1 MRFGPWM
8 MTAFE
13 VLARLKFLRGS
24 ALDVFGYTAERLAE
38 RALIGEYEALV
49 EELLARL
56 GADNHALAVQLASL
70 PDEIRGFG
78 HIKERNLA
86 TTRTKWAEWLARFR
100 GQTTA
105 QVIRM
110 PQKAA

>member
-1 MRFGPWM
+1 
-8 MTAFE
+8 
-13 VLARLKFLRGS
+13 
-24 ALDVFGYTAERLAE
+24 
-38 RALIGEYEALV
+38 
-49 EELLARL
+49 
-56 GADNHALAVQLASL
+56 VQLASL

-78 HIKERNLA
+78 HVKERNLA
-86 TTRTKWAEWLARFR
+86 TTKAKWAEWLARFR